1 MIVEVKYKNEIIDKK
16 DIEVT
21 WSDCFG
27 EHRVDSLEDFIR
39 QYADEQVAMEI
50 AGEAW

>member
-1 MIVEVKYKNEIIDKK
+1 MHWIYNGKEYF
-16 DIEVT
+16 T

>member
-1 MIVEVKYKNEIIDKK
+1 MIVEIKHKGKLIDKK

-27 EHRVDSLEDFIR
+27 ERRVDSLEDFIR
-39 QYADEQVAMEI
+39 QYTDEQVAIEI
-50 AGEAW
+50 AGEGW